1 MHESMLEVKG
11 SLLKGAYTLKFEQI
25 DRTTLDKHK
34 TMYTSSSFTASR
46 VVGELGRNSGVTVD
60 VLEAMI
66 VKLKVNSIF
75 ITINQEDI
83 GKELSITQ
91 GQVSLA
97 IKQIT
102 SHRIKLIEKIKNGVY
117 MVHPAHI
124 WRCSERKRAEYLDR
138 LANGETPL
146 EIYLNKEKET

>member
-1 MHESMLEVKG
+1 MPESMLEVNG
-11 SLLKGAYTLKFEQI
+11 SLPHGAYTLKLEHV

-46 VVGELGRNSGVTVD
+46 VVGELGRNSGITVD
-60 VLEAMI
+60 VLEALI

-102 SHRIKLIEKIKNGVY
+102 SHRIKLIDKVKNGVY
-117 MVHPAHI
+117 MVNPRYI
-124 WRCSERKRAEYLDR
+124 WRCTEKKRVEYIDR
-138 LANGETPL
+138 LDNGETPL
-146 EIYLNKEKET
+146 EIYLNKIEE